1 MMHTRRRW
9 SVSEIETPTQ
19 LAFMLSAQTN
29 TPCSG
34 FTVEGFPSYLFLND
48 AGSENGAQ
56 EYAVVKAIDKAAARS
71 YRQVESITFSWCTP
85 EDALAHIKAVLDGR
99 YDDVDYA
106 YDVEPKIEPAAE
118 HEPCPLCR

>member
-1 MMHTRRRW
+1 MIHNKRKYNVDRVD
-9 SVSEIETPTQ
+9 SAAE
-19 LAFMLSAQTN
+19 LAEKLKQCTWCLC
-29 TPCSG
+29 TG
-34 FTVEGFPSYLFLND
+34 FELEGYLFLND
-48 AGSENGAQ
+48 SFTEDSAQ
-56 EYAVVKAIDKAAARS
+56 EYAVIRDG
-71 YRQVESITFSWCTP
+71 RQLESITFSWCTP